1 MYLAMRIFKFIFEM
15 QILSC
20 RAENIE
26 ETAAHELWMKALN
39 LMATFIF
46 HVRKSKRTLDRTER
60 RKDME

>member
-1 MYLAMRIFKFIFEM
+1 M

-20 RAENIE
+20 KDEKIE

-46 HVRKSKRTLDRTER
+46 HELEICETVGVIISNKGGMNDVSTNRF
-60 RKDME
+60 